1 MQKNVH
7 EGHRKRLKSRFLE
20 EGLDGFDDH
29 QVLELLLFFS
39 IPQKNTNVLA
49 HELIEKYGSLS
60 GVLEAD
66 PKDLI
71 TNKGIGENSAALIS
85 LIPALSRRYLK
96 DRWGDRP
103 ILNSTSKAGD

>member
-49 HELIEKYGSLS
+49 HELVRNMGLFPGSWKRT
-60 GVLEAD
+60 
-66 PKDLI
+66 PKI
-71 TNKGIGENSAALIS
+71 
-85 LIPALSRRYLK
+85 
-96 DRWGDRP
+96 
-103 ILNSTSKAGD
+103 